1 MMVICKLPLAKEG
14 LLKSIE
20 ELRKTSPKRKFV
32 QSVEFV
38 MKLREVDLKKSE
50 SRLNEAIELP
60 NPLGK
65 TVKICVFAGG
75 DLALRAKKE
84 ADEVLGREDLEKMAK
99 DKKAMRKLANE
110 YDHFIA
116 EAPLMPIVG
125 KTIGS
130 VLGPRGKMP
139 TPVPPTANIED
150 IVKRHRKIVRVRV
163 RDQPAIRCRVA
174 TEDMPDDKII
184 ENIQTAYTGIEGK
197 LERGSK
203 NVGNLILKTT
213 MGPPV
218 KVSLS
223 KE

>member
-1 MMVICKLPLAKEG
+1 MVRHEMPLAKEG

-20 ELRKTSPKRKFV
+20 ELRKTAPKRKFV
-32 QSVEFV
+32 QSVELV
-38 MKLREVDLKKSE
+38 MKLREIDLKKPE

-65 TVKICVFAGG
+65 TVKVCVFAGG

-84 ADEVLGREDLEKMAK
+84 ADLILGREDLEKMAK
-99 DKKAMRKLANE
+99 DKKAMRKLANG

-116 EAPLMPIVG
+116 EAPLMPLIG

-130 VLGPRGKMP
+130 ILGPRGKMP
-139 TPVPPTANIED
+139 TPVPPTAPIED
-150 IVKRHRKIVRVRV
+150 LVKRHRKIVRIRV
-163 RDQPAIRCRVA
+163 RDQNAVRCRIA

-184 ENIQTAYTGIEGK
+184 ENIQTLYGGIEGK

-213 MGPPV
+213 MGPPI
-218 KVSLS
+218 KVALA